1 MNARQGRHPI
11 CFTRLRHS
19 ALDVDAFLLWAG
31 VKNMTSSNVMMA
43 ARDIRDNSNN
53 HFLASMKLAI
63 AIIATTSYGNAIR
76 KDRMDG
82 DSVEYKGRHYV
93 NNVLTDNPDQLV
105 IHAPHKDGGYVQV
118 GVVNLSEHVHCL
130 GWDWEL
136 QFPSGVRELTAF
148 LLNRKKL
155 TKGFHRRFNRAVL
168 AYWLELTDN

>member
-19 ALDVDAFLLWAG
+19 ALDVDAFLFMG
-31 VKNMTSSNVMMA
+31 RREIMTSSNVMIA

-53 HFLASMKLAI
+53 HFLAIMKLAI

-82 DSVEYKGRHYV
+82 DSVEYKGRYYV

-118 GVVNLSEHVHCL
+118 GVANLSEHVHCL

-136 QFPSGVRELTAF
+136 QFPAGVRELTAF
-148 LLNRKKL
+148 LLNRKL
-155 TKGFHRRFNRAVL
+155 TKGFHRRFNKAVL
-168 AYWLELTDN
+168 AYWFELTDN

>member
-11 CFTRLRHS
+11 LSLRLHHS
-19 ALDVDAFLLWAG
+19 ALGVVAFFIYG
-31 VKNMTSSNVMMA
+31 QEKIMTSSNVMIA
-43 ARDIRDNSNN
+43 NKAIRNNSND

-63 AIIATTSYGNAIR
+63 AIIATTNYGNAIR

-82 DSVEYKGRHYV
+82 DSVEYKGRYYV
-93 NNVLTDNPDQLV
+93 NNIMTDNPDQLV

-118 GVVNLSEHVHCL
+118 GVANLSEHVHCL

-136 QFPSGVRELTAF
+136 QFPAGVRELTAF